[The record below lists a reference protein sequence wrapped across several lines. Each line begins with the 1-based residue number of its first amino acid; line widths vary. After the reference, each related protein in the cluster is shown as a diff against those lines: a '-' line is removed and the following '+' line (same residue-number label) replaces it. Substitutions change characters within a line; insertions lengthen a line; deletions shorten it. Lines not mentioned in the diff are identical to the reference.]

1 MKHDNTANSHF
12 SLCVCQRNM
21 HITSRQIRQTLELW
35 PILQAVRAASDSR
48 SLVLLDE
55 VGTGTEPV
63 EGSALGVALLETLVK
78 GGRGGA
84 GFTMATTH
92 HRFAL
97 ETAVH
102 TSGSDQ
108 LNKPKDRFVQCG
120 EHQILSFIHSFT
132 HSLTHSF
139 THSLTH
145 HSLTTHS
152 PLTHPPTHPPIPSSV
167 HPCIQLF
174 VCPSVHLSV
183 HPFVHSTS
191 SLKVRYEP

>member
-1 MKHDNTANSHF
+1 MTHDNTANSHF

-132 HSLTHSF
+132 HS
-139 THSLTH
+139 
-145 HSLTTHS
+145 
-152 PLTHPPTHPPIPSSV
+152 PLTHPPTHPFLHRSIHASNCSSV
-167 HPCIQLF
+167 RPSICLSIHSFIQ
-174 VCPSVHLSV
+174 HLPLRSGMS
-183 HPFVHSTS
+183 P
-191 SLKVRYEP
+191 E

>member
-97 ETAVH
+97 EAAVH

-132 HSLTHSF
+132 HSF
-139 THSLTH
+139 TPSLTH
-145 HSLTTHS
+145 HSLTTH
-152 PLTHPPTHPPIPSSV
+152 PPTHPPTHPFLHRSIHASNCSSV
-167 HPCIQLF
+167 RPSICLSIHSFIQ
-174 VCPSVHLSV
+174 HLPLRSGMS
-183 HPFVHSTS
+183 P
-191 SLKVRYEP
+191 E